1 LAPAPTLRYDVGN
14 NASTRTFDNRL
25 RAGYRL
31 LADQPLSQRNLSA
44 ALVTFKDYWLMQ
56 IDVHRHM
63 VTAWI
68 AHAHGKREEALQMLQ
83 TAADREEAI
92 ERDPVVPVPIISARE
107 LLGEIL
113 LETNQ
118 PQQALSAFAA
128 SLKEK
133 PGRFWSLWG
142 GAGGE
147 ACRRPRT
154 REVVTD
160 CGASLEGDH
169 VCAAMISPR

>member
-1 LAPAPTLRYDVGN
+1 
-14 NASTRTFDNRL
+14 
-25 RAGYRL
+25 
-31 LADQPLSQRNLSA
+31 
-44 ALVTFKDYWLMQ
+44 
-56 IDVHRHM
+56 
-63 VTAWI
+63 
-68 AHAHGKREEALQMLQ
+68 MLQ

-142 GAGGE
+142 DAGGE

-160 CGASLEGDH
+160 RAS
-169 VCAAMISPR
+169 

>member
-1 LAPAPTLRYDVGN
+1 
-14 NASTRTFDNRL
+14 
-25 RAGYRL
+25 
-31 LADQPLSQRNLSA
+31 
-44 ALVTFKDYWLMQ
+44 
-56 IDVHRHM
+56 
-63 VTAWI
+63 
-68 AHAHGKREEALQMLQ
+68 MLQ

-142 GAGGE
+142 RRRRSVPATANARG
-147 ACRRPRT
+147 RHRPR
-154 REVVTD
+154 
-160 CGASLEGDH
+160 CFIGG
-169 VCAAMISPR
+169 